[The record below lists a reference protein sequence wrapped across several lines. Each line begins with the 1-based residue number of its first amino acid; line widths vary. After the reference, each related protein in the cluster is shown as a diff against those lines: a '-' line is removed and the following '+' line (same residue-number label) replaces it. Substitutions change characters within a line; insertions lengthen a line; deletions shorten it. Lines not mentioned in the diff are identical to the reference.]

1 MASLLRQI
9 VAGPR
14 ARHPEADL
22 DLCYVTDRIIATS
35 GPSQTYPQ
43 RAYRNP
49 LDRVVNFLD
58 SKHGEDWA
66 IWEFRAEGT
75 GYPDE
80 AVYGRVRHYPW
91 PDHHPPPFRLMPLI
105 MASMRNWLHGGELHD
120 APSSTSDENGAG
132 TTNTAA
138 NTTSTVDS
146 ETIEKRKKNRVVV
159 VHCKAGKGRS
169 GTVSCSYL
177 ISEEGWDPEDA
188 LARFTQRRMRPQF
201 GAGVSIPSQLR
212 WVSYI
217 DRWTKGGK
225 RYIDRPIEIVEI
237 HVWGLCNGVKVEVQG
252 FAQEGKQIK
261 VFHTFKK
268 EERMVV
274 EGDAP
279 EGLGLSDMMW
289 ELAGYGVKPNKAPEE
304 ADLADGANANNTS
317 SGGDHEGKDKTDPE
331 KKDSLKKR
339 GTVLINMVSATGA
352 RKVEKIKS
360 KTFADHGATK
370 GAPEDTS
377 RSSSPSSEEEP
388 GGMAVILKPEQP
400 IVIPHSDVN
409 ISVERRNRTKKSF
422 GMTMVTAVGHV
433 WFNAFFE
440 GKGPEQ
446 ENKPKDSGVFS
457 IDWDA
462 MDGIKGTSRKG
473 ARALDRMA
481 VVWRVAGT
489 GEGAEINSI
498 GEEVD
503 EPEEGKPVPQT
514 QAADWKG
521 GDATTTV
528 PEKTLGLR
536 VQSPDSADISR
547 ASSVRSLDAVI
558 GSGSTAPLGKDA
570 KKDDS
575 LVGGNDNDQ
584 ESLVGVKR
592 SGPFGEKWPDDE
604 PTSAT
609 STAGTGDVSHA
620 PIRQDEPVASK
631 PATTAEDVLEN
642 PDRADGT
649 TKAGT
654 TEIVESKK

>member
-1 MASLLRQI
+1 M
-9 VAGPR
+9 
-14 ARHPEADL
+14 
-22 DLCYVTDRIIATS
+22 
-35 GPSQTYPQ
+35 
-43 RAYRNP
+43 
-49 LDRVVNFLD
+49 
-58 SKHGEDWA
+58 
-66 IWEFRAEGT
+66 
-75 GYPDE
+75 
-80 AVYGRVRHYPW
+80 YGRVRHYPW
-91 PDHHPPPFRLMPLI
+91 PDHHPPPFRLVPMI

-120 APSSTSDENGAG
+120 APSSSSDENGGGATSN
-132 TTNTAA
+132 TTS
-138 NTTSTVDS
+138 TSTVDS
-146 ETIEKRKKNRVVV
+146 ETLEKRKKNRVVV

-177 ISEEGWDPEDA
+177 IAEEGWDPEDA

-212 WVSYI
+212 WVSYV
-217 DRWTKGGK
+217 DRWTRGGK
-225 RYIDRPIEIVEI
+225 RYVDRPIEIVEI
-237 HVWGLCNGVKVEVQG
+237 HVWGLRNGVKVDVEG

-268 EERMVV
+268 EERVVV

-289 ELAGYGVKPNKAPEE
+289 ELAGYGVKPDKAPEE
-304 ADLADGANANNTS
+304 AELSEAANANKGS
-317 SGGDHEGKDKTDPE
+317 SDADKDNQDKTDPE
-331 KKDSLKKR
+331 KKPSLKKR
-339 GTVLINMVSATGA
+339 GSALINVASATGA

-360 KTFADHGATK
+360 KTFAELGSTK
-370 GAPEDTS
+370 GTLEDS
-377 RSSSPSSEEEP
+377 SGSSSPPSEEEP

-400 IVIPHSDVN
+400 IIIPHSDVN
-409 ISVERRNRTKKSF
+409 VSVERRNRTKKSF

-446 ENKPKDSGVFS
+446 ETRANDSGVFS
-457 IDWDA
+457 IEWDA

-489 GEGAEINSI
+489 GEGTEINSI

-521 GDATTTV
+521 GDAKDAE
-528 PEKTLGLR
+528 PERTLGLR
-536 VQSPDSADISR
+536 TQSPDSADISR
-547 ASSVRSLDAVI
+547 ASSVKSMNALI
-558 GSGSTAPLGKDA
+558 SSGSAAPLGRDRKGDGNN
-570 KKDDS
+570 DGNNDNEN
-575 LVGGNDNDQ
+575 NDNDQ
-584 ESLVGVKR
+584 ESLAGVKR

-604 PTSAT
+604 PAT
-609 STAGTGDVSHA
+609 TTTTTTAGAGEASPGPTT
-620 PIRQDEPVASK
+620 QDESVTTK
-631 PATTAEDVLEN
+631 PNATAEDVLEN

-654 TEIVESKK
+654 TEVVEGKK